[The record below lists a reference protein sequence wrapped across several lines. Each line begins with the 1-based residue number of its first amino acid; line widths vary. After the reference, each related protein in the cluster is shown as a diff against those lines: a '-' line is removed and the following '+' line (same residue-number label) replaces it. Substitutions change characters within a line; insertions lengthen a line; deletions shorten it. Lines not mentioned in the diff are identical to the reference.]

1 MKRTSVDMVTARE
14 LELPLPLERHRLEAS
29 QLHLLQRTIAK
40 VKENSPFYRSH
51 LQHIL
56 PHEILRLDDLS
67 RLPFLSPTQLVSAGD
82 RLLSVS
88 QTEIKRVVSLPTSGS
103 TGQPKQIHY
112 TETDLE
118 ATRQFFYY
126 GMQSLI
132 NDSDKVLVL
141 LPYVQENSVGCLLQD
156 ALSRASID
164 CAGFWPV
171 QAAEAAVYAAEHSI
185 TCLVGLP
192 QHLLEVAHYLA
203 TAGKNT
209 VRTMLLCSD
218 YVPSP
223 LRKRIETLCRA
234 ETFLHWG
241 ATETGL
247 GGAVECCLHDGC
259 HVRESQLLLEII
271 DPETGWP
278 RPEGELGEIVVTTIA
293 RQGTVLLRYRTGDFG
308 TLSTSLCQC
317 GGTTARLTMILGKN
331 VRHTIGKGT
340 ISSQELDEALFT
352 VHNILDFRAELSDFA
367 GYSSGQLK
375 LYYRTAPHF
384 FVEEEEII
392 LRLRN
397 VDAIKK
403 AEKDHELKLV
413 TLPITDLNI
422 PNHTFKRSISDNR
435 SRKNQCT

>member
-1 MKRTSVDMVTARE
+1 MKRSPVDIVTARE
-14 LELPLPLERHRLEAS
+14 LELPLPLDRHRLEAS
-29 QLHLLQRTIAK
+29 QLHLLQSTITK
-40 VKENSPFYRSH
+40 VKENSPFYRNH

-56 PHEILRLDDLS
+56 PHEIRRLDDLS

-112 TETDLE
+112 TAMDLK
-118 ATRQFFYY
+118 ATRQFFYF

-141 LPYVQENSVGCLLQD
+141 LPHVQENSVGYLLHD
-156 ALSRASID
+156 ALSRASIH

-171 QAAEAAVYAAEHSI
+171 QAAETAAYAAEHGM

-203 TAGKNT
+203 SAKMNT
-209 VRTMLLCSD
+209 VHTMLLCSD

-223 LRKRIETLCRA
+223 LRKRIEDLCGA

-247 GGAVECCLHDGC
+247 GGAVECGMHDGC
-259 HVRESQLLLEII
+259 HLRESQLLIEII
-271 DPETGWP
+271 DPRNGLP
-278 RPEGELGEIVVTTIA
+278 LPEGEPGEIVVTTIA

-308 TLSTSLCQC
+308 TLSTSPCQC

-331 VRHTIGKGT
+331 VRHTIGKGN
-340 ISSQELDEALFT
+340 ISSQELDETLFT
-352 VHNILDFRAELSDFA
+352 VHNILDFRAELSDLA
-367 GYSSGQLK
+367 GYSSGQLT
-375 LYYRTAPHF
+375 LYYRTAPHS
-384 FVEEEEII
+384 FVEEEKII
-392 LRLRN
+392 LRLRKI
-397 VDAIKK
+397 DLIQQ
-403 AEKDHELKLV
+403 AENEHELKLV
-413 TLPITDLNI
+413 TIPITDLTI
-422 PNHTFKRSISDNR
+422 PNHTFKRSIRDNR

>member
-1 MKRTSVDMVTARE
+1 MKRTPVDMVTARE
-14 LELPLPLERHRLEAS
+14 LELPLPLERHRLQAS

-56 PHEILRLDDLS
+56 PHEIRRLDDLS
-67 RLPFLSPTQLVSAGD
+67 RLPFLSPEQLVSAGD

-112 TETDLE
+112 TEMDIE

-141 LPYVQENSVGCLLQD
+141 LPHVQENSVGYLLHE
-156 ALSRASID
+156 ALSRASIH

-171 QAAEAAVYAAEHSI
+171 QAAETAAYATEHDI

-203 TAGKNT
+203 AAGKNT
-209 VRTMLLCSD
+209 IKTMLLCSD

-223 LRKRIETLCRA
+223 LRKRIENLCGV

-247 GGAVECCLHDGC
+247 GGAVECGLHDGC
-259 HVRESQLLLEII
+259 HLRESQLLVEII
-271 DPETGWP
+271 DPGNGLP
-278 RPEGELGEIVVTTIA
+278 KPEGERGEIVVTTIA
-293 RQGTVLLRYRTGDFG
+293 RRGTVLLRYRTGDFG
-308 TLSTSLCQC
+308 ALSTSPCQC
-317 GGTTARLTMILGKN
+317 GGTTARLTTILGKN
-331 VRHTIGKGT
+331 VRHTIGKQT
-340 ISSQELDEALFT
+340 ISSQQLDEELFT
-352 VHNILDFRAELSDFA
+352 LHNILDFRAELSDLA
-367 GYSSGQLK
+367 GYSSGQLTV
-375 LYYRTAPHF
+375 YYRTLSYTR
-384 FVEEEEII
+384 VEEEEIF
-392 LRLRN
+392 LRLRK
-397 VDAIKK
+397 VDAIKN
-403 AEKDHELKLV
+403 AENDRELKLV
-413 TLPITDLNI
+413 TIPIPDLTI

-435 SRKNQCT
+435 SRMNQCT